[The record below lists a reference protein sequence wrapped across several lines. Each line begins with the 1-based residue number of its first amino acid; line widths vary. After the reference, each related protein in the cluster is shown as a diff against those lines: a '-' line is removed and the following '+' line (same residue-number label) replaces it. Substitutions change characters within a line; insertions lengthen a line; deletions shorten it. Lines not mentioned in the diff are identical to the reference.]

1 MFTCPA
7 CHANESREELTEE
20 IFQIDGRYVLVDHIP
35 AIVCVR
41 CGEETFSRE
50 ATEKVRLL
58 VHGQAKP
65 TKSIALQVF
74 EFV

>member
-1 MFTCPA
+1 MFTCSV
-7 CHANESREELTEE
+7 CHAQESRVAVVEE
-20 IFQIDGRYVLVDHIP
+20 IFQIEGKYVLVDGIP
-35 AIVCVR
+35 ATICSR

-65 TKSIALQVF
+65 AKSIAMEVF

>member
-1 MFTCPA
+1 MFTCSV
-7 CHANESREELTEE
+7 CHSHESREELVEE
-20 IFQIDGRYVLVDHIP
+20 IFQIEGKYVLVDRIP
-35 AIVCVR
+35 ATVCVR

-50 ATEKVRLL
+50 TTEKVRLL

-65 TKSIALQVF
+65 TKSIPLEVF